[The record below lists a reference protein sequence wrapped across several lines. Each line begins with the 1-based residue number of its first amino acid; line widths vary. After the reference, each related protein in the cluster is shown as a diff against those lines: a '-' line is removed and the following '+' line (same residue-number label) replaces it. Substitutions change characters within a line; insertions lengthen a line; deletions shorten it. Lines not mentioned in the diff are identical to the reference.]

1 MTKPTMTRVFS
12 SFDQDIQGF
21 KASGMIRG
29 KLLTVLLALLL
40 TLFGAAL
47 GWQGAALLQDEEVS
61 NELQIS
67 AGRVLNRLEEII
79 HETNEIFDHLDALAL
94 PHCSDAQLLHMRTQL
109 FEARFLKDIGGIEN
123 LALRCSTAL
132 GRLETPLQ
140 SGPPDLR
147 LDGGVGLR
155 TDRSVLASAR
165 FRTMV
170 LEDGHFNALVDPR
183 LVTDLTA
190 STDTDEI
197 FLRPQDSANPGDWHP
212 FQISGQNR
220 LEIISAG
227 RSNGLQGRAC
237 GDGIGLCIL
246 VHRLPSAHV
255 AGQKQTQAVI
265 SSLGGTL
272 GLAVFFAGLS
282 VVRQRQTPEFALGQ
296 AIRNGHLHAV
306 YQPILSLPDQK
317 LYAFEALARW
327 TDPHGNSVP
336 PEAFIELAER
346 SGQISQISALMIR
359 HIGEELG
366 DWLSAS
372 GERRI
377 ALNIAPAEL
386 ADDKLIDHLESQLL
400 ARGVQPDQI
409 LLEITERTMLES
421 DSASRQI
428 EALTSRGFRVFADDF
443 GVGYCGLAYLNEL
456 AMDGI
461 KISQSFTAA
470 VGTDSPKASLVPRI
484 IQMAREMGLEVI
496 VEGVENER
504 QCKAL
509 NELGPLMAQGWY
521 FSRELPI
528 KSILKQFS

>member
-1 MTKPTMTRVFS
+1 MPC
-12 SFDQDIQGF
+12 
-21 KASGMIRG
+21 
-29 KLLTVLLALLL
+29 LLALALAV
-40 TLFGAAL
+40 FGAVL
-47 GWQGAALLQDEEVS
+47 GWQGAAVLQDKEVS
-61 NELQIS
+61 SELQNS

-79 HETNEIFDHLDALAL
+79 RETTEIFDHLGALDL
-94 PHCSDAQLLHMRTQL
+94 PHCSDAQLLQMRTQL
-109 FEARFLKDIGGIEN
+109 FEARFLKDIGGTEN
-123 LALRCSTAL
+123 FALRCSTAL
-132 GRLETPLQ
+132 GRLDTPLQ
-140 SGPPDLR
+140 SGPPDMR

-170 LEDGHFNALVDPR
+170 LEAGSFNALVDPR

-197 FLRPQDSANPGDWHP
+197 FLKPKNGPNSTDWHP
-212 FQISGQNR
+212 FQISGKSR
-220 LEIISAG
+220 IDGLAGG
-227 RSNGLQGRAC
+227 RSSGLRGSTCA
-237 GDGIGLCIL
+237 DDIGLCVL
-246 VHRLPSAHV
+246 VHRLPGAQV
-255 AGQKQTQAVI
+255 AGQRQTQAVI
-265 SSLGGTL
+265 STLGGSL
-272 GLAVFFAGLS
+272 GLAAFFAGLS
-282 VVRQRQTPEFALGQ
+282 VIRQRQTPEFALSQ
-296 AIRNGHLHAV
+296 AIRNGHIHAV
-306 YQPILSLPDQK
+306 YQPILTLPDQK

-346 SGQISQISALMIR
+346 SGQIGEISALMIR
-359 HIGEELG
+359 LIGQEMG
-366 DWLSAS
+366 HWLSES
-372 GERRI
+372 PERRI

-386 ADDKLIDHLESQLL
+386 ADARLIEHLDNELL
-400 ARGVQPDQI
+400 SRGVQPEQV

-421 DSASRQI
+421 DSARTQI
-428 EALTSRGFRVFADDF
+428 EALTRRGFRVFADDF

-456 AMDGI
+456 DMDGI

-504 QCKAL
+504 QCAAL
-509 NELGPLMAQGWY
+509 NDLQPLMAQGWY

-528 KSILKQFS
+528 ESILKQFSD